1 MKQKYFTSKE
11 KKERLKRRELEK
23 KSFIGDPIEKIKKLV
38 ATINVTITA
47 TDCIINEV
55 GLYGRMVAS
64 NFRGPQFD
72 AHKFLCFRFK
82 VQFHSVVSDGTGDI

>member
-1 MKQKYFTSKE
+1 MK
-11 KKERLKRRELEK
+11 
-23 KSFIGDPIEKIKKLV
+23 KIKKLV

-72 AHKFLCFRFK
+72 AHILTFENDEIEKVLMLQIQGSTSLGCFRR
-82 VQFHSVVSDGTGDI
+82 HR